1 MKLDM
6 TSMKRAMVAVPV
18 VVAAAIA
25 GCASTPI
32 PADKYANAKSSI
44 KTSEELGAEQDP
56 QAALHLKLAR
66 EQLAQAKDCMKA
78 GDNDSA
84 KMVLDRASADGEA
97 AFNIARA
104 DKAKIEAQKTITNI
118 QQQMAQLQTP
128 NTTTTT
134 QIGSGQ

>member
-6 TSMKRAMVAVPV
+6 TNMKRAMVAVPV
-18 VVAAAIA
+18 VLAAAIA

-32 PADKYANAKSSI
+32 PADKYAGAKASI
-44 KTSEELGAEQDP
+44 KSSEELGAEQDP

-66 EQLAQAKDCMKA
+66 EQLAQAKECMKS

-84 KMVLDRASADGEA
+84 KMVLDRAESDGEA
-97 AFNIARA
+97 SLNIARA

-118 QQQMAQLQTP
+118 QQQMQQLQSP
-128 NTTTTT
+128 NPTTTT